1 MTEGQETDLKRYLV
15 GAAYEYPLSKHT
27 HLYAS
32 ANWTHG
38 SGLFDQELLRQLGP
52 EFVAGDGR
60 HHALLLIVG
69 QNSLLPM

>member
-38 SGLFDQELLRQLGP
+38 SGLFDTKNFSDSSDPNSSQ
-52 EFVAGDGR
+52 VMAGIT
-60 HHALLLIVG
+60 HFF
-69 QNSLLPM
+69 